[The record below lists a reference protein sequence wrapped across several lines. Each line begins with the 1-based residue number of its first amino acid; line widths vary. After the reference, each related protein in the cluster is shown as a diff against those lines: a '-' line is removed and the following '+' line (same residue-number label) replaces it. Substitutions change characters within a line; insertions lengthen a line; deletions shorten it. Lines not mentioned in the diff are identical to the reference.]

1 MKPINFVIPI
11 ENAVYMFGKPS
22 LNHQTHHRHIPETI
36 PDTVES
42 QVVVLRIQEPL
53 VNYTFSQL
61 GYDILLTIVR

>member
-22 LNHQTHHRHIPETI
+22 RNHRQHIDETI
-36 PDTVES
+36 PDTVEA
-42 QVVVLRIQEPL
+42 QVVVLRIQEPH

-61 GYDILLTIVR
+61 GYDILLAIVR